1 MIQAL
6 AKQYFPSKT
15 KVTNLG
21 YANWC
26 KVESDVK
33 WERTNK
39 IVFVHL
45 WLGRQGWGGLEI
57 APALLFVEVTEA

>member
-6 AKQYFPSKT
+6 AEQYFPLQI

-21 YANWC
+21 YAHWC
-26 KVESDVK
+26 KVETDVK

-39 IVFVHL
+39 RV
-45 WLGRQGWGGLEI
+45 GE
-57 APALLFVEVTEA
+57 T